1 MTYTL
6 TRRALLAVY
15 SILIIVPL
23 SVVLFGSF
31 KTTPDL
37 FSAPF
42 GIPTSPTLENYS
54 TVLSDGG
61 LLRALGNSVIVTACG
76 VAITLVLATLAS
88 YAIARIRGWQ
98 GWLLYGTLVVGMAI
112 PAQANMIPQYVL
124 FDYLGLTN
132 SLVGLVLIEVTIT
145 LPIAVFI
152 IAGFMKTLPAE
163 IFEASAIDGAGPW
176 RTFRSVVV
184 PLSVPSLAATAIF
197 LLVIQW
203 NDLLYPLLFITDPNK
218 RTLPLALLDFQGQFL
233 TNFPTL
239 FAGVMVASIPMVLA
253 YAFLQRFFIA
263 GISAG
268 AVKG

>member
-1 MTYTL
+1 MYQL
-6 TRRALLAVY
+6 TRRGLLAVY
-15 SILIIVPL
+15 AVLIIVPL
-23 SVVLFGSF
+23 LVVLTGSL
-31 KTTPDL
+31 KTTPQL

-42 GIPTSPTLENYS
+42 GLPTSPTLDNYRQ
-54 TVLSDGG
+54 VLGDGG
-61 LLRALGNSVIVTACG
+61 LLRALSNSVIVTGCG
-76 VAITLVLATLAS
+76 VVITLIIAAAAS
-88 YAIARIRGWQ
+88 FGIAHIRGWR
-98 GWLLYGTLVVGMAI
+98 GLVIYGLLVVGMAV

-124 FDYLGLTN
+124 FDVLGLTN
-132 SLVGLVLIEVTIT
+132 STVGLVLIEVVTT

-152 IAGFMKTLPAE
+152 IAGFMRTLPNE
-163 IFEASAIDGAGPW
+163 IFEASDIDGAGPW

-203 NDLLYPLLFITDPNK
+203 NDLLYPLLFITDPDK

-233 TNFPTL
+233 TDYPVL
-239 FAGVMVASIPMVLA
+239 FSGVVVASVPMVLA

-263 GISAG
+263 GLSAG

>member
-1 MTYTL
+1 MVYQL
-6 TRRALLAVY
+6 GRRAALLVY
-15 SILIIVPL
+15 AILIIVPL
-23 SVVLFGSF
+23 LVVLTGAF

-37 FSAPF
+37 FNSPF
-42 GIPTSPTLENYS
+42 GVPTHGTFGNFRQ
-54 TVLSDGG
+54 VLGDGG
-61 LLRALGNSVIVTACG
+61 LLRALTNSAVVTFSG
-76 VAITLVLATLAS
+76 VVITLLVAS
-88 YAIARIRGWQ
+88 AAAYGAARIRGWR
-98 GWLLYGTLVVGMAI
+98 GWVVYGLLVVGMAI

-124 FDYLGLTN
+124 FTNLGLTN
-132 SLVGLVLIEVTIT
+132 SILGLVLIEIVSS

-152 IAGFMKTLPAE
+152 LAGFMRTLPVE

-218 RTLPLALLDFQGQFL
+218 RTLPLALLDFQGQYL
-233 TNFPTL
+233 TNYPVL
-239 FAGVMVASIPMVLA
+239 FSGVVVASVPMIIA